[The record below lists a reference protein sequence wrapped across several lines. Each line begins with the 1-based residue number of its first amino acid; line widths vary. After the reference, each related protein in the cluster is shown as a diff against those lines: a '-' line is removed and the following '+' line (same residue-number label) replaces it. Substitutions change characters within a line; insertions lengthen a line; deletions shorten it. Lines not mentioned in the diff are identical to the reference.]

1 MSPVKSQ
8 GRTNATKQRAEATK
22 QGNQQKN
29 VRQNGSRA
37 SRPPSKVPNGRRKGK
52 GSSPTLEDEKT
63 DAGKSNRRIK
73 TDQSKKRDLEQKG
86 PQKRVGR
93 PLGNGKT
100 ANGRPPPQGE
110 KDSKT
115 AGGTNKT
122 TQLKPSPKI
131 PPTKQGRINKPP
143 TKPENK
149 KNDRLTESEEEE
161 EESESDAG
169 SSVEVTEEETNSDEK
184 EEEEHGSNEEPA
196 ETQGSEES
204 SEEEAEASD
213 AQRDTEQTANEESDK
228 EHSEEAKSK
237 SESEVEPVASS
248 EEEEGEEEEEYK
260 TEAEVSEAVTS
271 DGGEDKE
278 ITQEDTSGKP
288 TADRAC
294 RRRSKTPC
302 LSKPAK
308 ESKYKMFKKT
318 KADKQAEKAE
328 KQRAKAE
335 KQRLEKEA
343 KQKAKEEKK
352 NKKKAL
358 KEDKPIPAIEEVQP
372 PSKVDTPKGKT
383 KLPKS
388 ISETDSPVEADP
400 DQEDGE
406 DEPILTKAIKGQNR
420 IMLLK
425 AKGKD
430 LKAILEPEE
439 EQAAGSA
446 VKGQPQTSLLGKVK
460 MASLRQKAN
469 KMLAKP
475 DEETSEVE
483 ALDGASSKPK
493 ERLIAR
499 RKGMTTLRRVSGWIQ
514 KSVPRGLNLR
524 KKLSAWTKAIGVSH
538 WLSLRAIKQ
547 KQGLRKSK
555 GNIFKHRMAMTVASK
570 TSLSS
575 KKNKSSSE
583 DKMAKAKASLLR
595 KAGEGSK
602 EAAPAGEKE
611 VEAKY
616 AVVLPRMNKLGKA
629 KTAEVP
635 QAAPGPSTPS
645 GATGSSGEPTTSE
658 PKPPKPGA
666 RLVLPVKP
674 DLSLLKSIK
683 KPLPGGLLSGGDVTE
698 RSPGSNDTPEGSSSS
713 EDRNRRAAPDNQDGV
728 NVLQAARRKLDPS
741 QINLTKMALSGGT
754 IGGGLTRAKGPDPER
769 EAPAGIPRSTTQPF
783 PNEEASA
790 VTSGVRSLYEEEADR
805 EVAQLMGEGGIY
817 TIRHPEVHWAGNPR
831 MSGDPQDW
839 LRAENLLPHQTVEK
853 LTKWT
858 VYDDE
863 SQSRTVPAH
872 NGRGPWESEDPT
884 QDMLESRL
892 LSTQVV
898 MPGSK
903 RAVEVDEVEDLS
915 QLEEVCE
922 SSVLLNL
929 KKRFHRDCIYTY
941 IGNML
946 LSINP
951 FKPLNI
957 YTEELREKYQG
968 KEQQRN
974 PPHVY
979 ALADAAFSQSQ
990 ASTQE
995 QCIIISG
1002 QSGSGKTEA
1011 TKLIVHYLSS
1021 MYQGRNDNLRQPMEV
1036 FPILESF
1043 GNAKTILNNN
1053 SSRFG
1058 KYLHIH
1064 ILHGVVVG
1072 TSLSR
1077 YLLEKS
1083 RVVFQA
1089 NEERNYHVF
1098 YELLAGMNEWDK
1110 QELYLQGAETYYYL
1124 NQGGSCE
1131 LKGKQ
1136 DKQDFQLLVQCF
1148 ETIGLHADQIST
1160 VWAILSSILQLGNMC
1175 FSSYE
1180 SESFEVARIFSEA
1193 EARRVGCLLQISS
1206 EALQTVITHRV
1217 TETTYDRIYCPL
1229 SVESAIESRDAI
1241 AKALYSV
1248 LFDWLLEQ
1256 INDWLSPTEMD
1267 STVGIVDIY
1276 GFEDLGVNSFEQ
1288 LCINFANEQLQHFV
1302 NKAVI
1307 SQEQEEYSVEHI
1319 QWYPMPL
1326 KNFHSCLELI
1336 SSRPHGILRI
1346 LDDQT
1351 CLPQATDHTFLQ
1363 KCHYHHGNSPY
1374 YAKPK
1379 NPLPVFTIYHY
1390 AGAVTYQVHNFLN
1403 KNHDQFRTEVV
1414 ELFARSR
1421 LTMVSELF
1429 RKVQDGYIQQ
1439 RELGWRGKGLRQ
1451 QPSTAAS
1458 HFLQSLTEL
1467 TTRLERCKTTFIR
1480 CLKPNYVKLPGIFD
1494 VDYVSAQLRHA
1505 GMLETIH
1512 IRKEGFPVR
1521 MQYSYF
1527 IERYGVLLTQR
1538 LSEAS
1543 DREQTVALL
1552 DMLEAEEGQYQL
1564 GLTKVF
1570 LKELLYQLLEE
1581 KWSSTQ
1587 TWAAITIQRNI
1598 RGFLCRRNFKF
1609 FKQKAIVIQSH
1620 IRGHQAR
1627 KYYKRLR
1634 QSFTQFWAVMMI
1646 TRNTIKRRH
1655 WRKEF
1660 HEKNKVKAVTKKK
1673 SVSPA
1678 MDVGRLEIP
1687 AELSARLR
1695 SGTGRQHTSG
1705 VTEVAPP
1712 QVKARHK
1719 LALPLDIDRYPFS
1732 RYAKSIL
1739 KDTWSQ
1745 PQGYPLQRPL
1755 TPLEPED
1762 ARTALEIN
1770 KLILRFTG
1778 ESELSGWQEQMLG
1791 NYIVEK
1797 GQSRPALRDE
1807 ILAQLVYHTWGPQ
1820 EGQDSLRG
1828 WLLLICCLSA
1838 FTPSP
1843 TLDKPLLKYVSD
1855 QGPGEYRSLCQHKL
1869 LTSLQLP
1876 PPTARTYPPTQL
1888 EWTTNQRK
1896 GTMLLDVHTFNDEK
1910 LTSEV
1915 ESWTTGE
1922 QLASWLLYFRGV
1934 SEAVQGWSVSL
1945 LTDEGWSD
1953 LAGSDFVMDL
1963 LAGAEAEVMPPPGT
1977 PSSTNSDYLF
1987 SSQADRMPVT
1997 DLDDFIPPAPP
2008 MQAPGLP
2015 PFEGRPWGRDYPQEG
2030 RGRQMDAYVDDLFDP
2045 VLDQG
2050 PPDMDRVAMLN
2061 RRMRGGGGIGPM
2073 QPGMYG
2079 AGMPMTMPSY
2089 PMGMPVAPSM
2099 PSYGATP
2106 MMPTTAAMPA
2116 MVMPQ
2121 MPMAAPPIADPMQ
2134 QMAASQQALINQQ
2147 AFLMAQQMTMQAM
2160 TLSQQQAQEQQR
2172 KEEERQKKEEQKRK
2186 EQERKEEERQRR
2198 RRSERR
2204 PRAHSRSPSPRS
2216 PSPSPARSKA
2226 AAPKQSS
2233 NHRRPEPEPEREV
2246 EIPDPK
2252 DLHSFKDKK
2261 EYFQKIGKSKPQK
2274 PRPATPSPPR
2284 QQERSPS
2291 PPRPSPPPPAPKPKV
2306 KRPRTPPAK
2315 EADPPKAAP
2324 VPAPLTK
2331 PKPEPTSNIREI
2343 IKLYNSRPQP
2353 EPTPFQP
2360 VRHPARHFVKKSDP
2374 KKEALDKLKNVT
2386 PVPREKKQWV
2396 PPPPPVKPQPFLR
2409 TPSPESSPPNT
2420 IGRPIISSNMRE
2432 RQRSLEDL
2440 FGSQRSQNLPP
2451 TPPDSP
2457 PPPPP
2462 EQAPMLYN
2470 IPEPP
2475 PMMAPSLDDVMPD
2488 DDGIRSQ
2495 LYRFSAGVYFSY
2507 SHMPGKLYL
2516 RKEVFYPREMF
2527 NRPYILNLL
2536 CEQIMRD
2543 TYSDSCVRISREEK
2557 RKMKDLL
2564 ANFKVGTSISTIQND
2579 NMKKRIV
2586 IAARDNWENYFT
2598 RLFPMK
2604 SDSGDAQVLGVS
2616 HRGIRLLKVVRA
2628 SGINPKHLHLLGS
2641 YSFAEMLSVELRGAD
2656 KVELEL
2662 KTEKLVLQSSRA
2674 PQIAAMIR
2682 LFLQELIRDS
2692 GHVVALK
2699 SYMTDDKSLLSF
2711 RKGDV
2716 IKLLPM
2722 ETLQTGWLFGTLGGR
2737 SGLFPEELTQPSAAP
2752 DYHCLHLDRR
2762 DERRKSMRAAK
2773 PVSPTHQSPSPG
2785 PRRVGSTEPERPRRQ
2800 ASVPAPVQRPD
2811 QRSVHSSI
2819 QGSAQGSVH
2828 ELEIHLAM
2836 AEFATKYF
2844 RVGTTG
2850 LPASGRNF
2858 SEAVQHTQMPI
2869 QESLIL
2875 YNDPEINDLSVQC
2888 FMNLMQFMG
2897 DMQMKKN
2904 NSQAGCLSD
2913 ILLLGKE
2920 KEFLR
2925 DEIYCQVVKQTT
2937 NNPVNSSCTQGWRL
2951 LNLVTG
2957 FFPCSGT
2964 LQPYITHHL
2973 QDISQDYEHPYQEL
2987 AAVCL
2992 DNLQRSLSFGGRRNI
3007 PSHAEIE
3014 AILAGKNSRRIP
3026 VLLPGGVEFSVKI
3039 HSFSMASEVVADF
3052 CQEMGVSDPTEIKD
3066 FSILANRNQDA
3077 MVRPL
3082 HPEEYLFDF
3091 LLDDGSIVLSLRR
3104 VMWKSPLS
3112 FTSDL
3117 YVEFHYQQLLRD
3129 YLSGQLKLA
3138 PAGGSSVQQIAELSA
3153 LQHLAQGLQHQPSL
3167 AELKEYLPSQDGLS
3181 SKIEEIHS
3189 FCLGQIAA
3197 MHALNPQ
3204 KAKVQFIDFLTTL
3217 PLFGSNI
3224 FLAQKVSQHGC
3235 PSPCLISIS
3244 QEGVLFL
3251 HPKTQE
3257 QVFVI
3262 PLADVQSMRTI
3273 RPKKLS
3279 KVPAVEI
3286 SYGNPSRPKKITTH
3300 LKQAKE
3306 LCHIL
3311 AMIMEE
3317 LIRPAVSSSISSRQ

>member
-8 GRTNATKQRAEATK
+8 RRTSATKQRAEAAKT
-22 QGNQQKN
+22 GNQQKN
-29 VRQNGSRA
+29 VRQNGFKA
-37 SRPPSKVPNGRRKGK
+37 SQPPSKVSYEKQKGRGNP
-52 GSSPTLEDEKT
+52 PTLEDRKKNEVT
-63 DAGKSNRRIK
+63 SNRRNQEA
-73 TDQSKKRDLEQKG
+73 DPSKKIGTERRELQK
-86 PQKRVGR
+86 
-93 PLGNGKT
+93 
-100 ANGRPPPQGE
+100 
-110 KDSKT
+110 
-115 AGGTNKT
+115 
-122 TQLKPSPKI
+122 QL
-131 PPTKQGRINKPP
+131 P

-149 KNDRLTESEEEE
+149 TSDKVTESEGEE
-161 EESESDAG
+161 EESENEAG
-169 SSVEVTEEETNSDEK
+169 SSAEVTEEETSNNEK
-184 EEEEHGSNEEPA
+184 EEEQGSNEEPA

-213 AQRDTEQTANEESDK
+213 TQRDTEQTANEESDK
-228 EHSEEAKSK
+228 ELSEEAKSRSSSGVGPDTSSGDVED
-237 SESEVEPVASS
+237 SEKEV
-248 EEEEGEEEEEYK
+248 
-260 TEAEVSEAVTS
+260 EVSEAVIS
-271 DGGEDKE
+271 DEGEDKE
-278 ITQEDTSGKP
+278 ITREDTPEKP
-288 TADRAC
+288 TANKAC
-294 RRRSKTPC
+294 RRRRQTQPP
-302 LSKPAK
+302 SKPAQGP
-308 ESKYKMFKKT
+308 KYKMFKKT
-318 KADKQAEKAE
+318 KADKQAEKTE

-352 NKKKAL
+352 ERKNKKKL
-358 KEDKPIPAIEEVQP
+358 QKEDKFNSAKEEI
-372 PSKVDTPKGKT
+372 SLKKTYTAKGKT
-383 KLPKS
+383 QLAKKTKNINERDAP
-388 ISETDSPVEADP
+388 IEADP
-400 DQEDGE
+400 DEEDE
-406 DEPILTKAIKGQNR
+406 ESEPILTKAIKSQNR

-430 LKAILEPEE
+430 ITAILEPG
-439 EQAAGSA
+439 EQQDAESVVQGR
-446 VKGQPQTSLLGKVK
+446 PQSLLLRKVK
-460 MASLRQKAN
+460 MASLRHKAG
-469 KMLAKP
+469 KVSAKP
-475 DEETSEVE
+475 EEETSEGE
-483 ALDGASSKPK
+483 AIDGGSSKPK

-514 KSVPRGLNLR
+514 KSMPHGLNLR
-524 KKLSAWTKAIGVSH
+524 KKLSAWTKAIGVSR

-547 KQGLRKSK
+547 KQCNRKSK
-555 GNIFKHRMAMTVASK
+555 GNILKHRMAMRVASK

-575 KKNKSSSE
+575 KKKKNSSE
-583 DKMAKAKASLLR
+583 DKMAEEKASLR
-595 KAGEGSK
+595 GKAEVGGE
-602 EAAPAGEKE
+602 EAALAGEKE
-611 VEAKY
+611 IEAKY
-616 AVVLPRMNKLGKA
+616 AVVLPRMNKLGKV

-635 QAAPGPSTPS
+635 QAAPAGPSTPS
-645 GATGSSGEPTTSE
+645 TTTGSPGEPTTSE

-674 DLSLLKSIK
+674 DFSLLKSIK
-683 KPLPGGLLSGGDVTE
+683 KPFPERLTSGGDVAE
-698 RSPGSNDTPEGSSSS
+698 RSPWTSGTPEGSSNT
-713 EDRNRRAAPDNQDGV
+713 EDRNRSATQDGV
-728 NVLQAARRKLDPS
+728 SVLQTEKRKLDPS
-741 QINLTKMALSGGT
+741 QINLTKMSLSGGSILGRPT
-754 IGGGLTRAKGPDPER
+754 WVKGPDSDR
-769 EAPAGIPRSTTQPF
+769 DAAAGIPRSTTQTF
-783 PNEEASA
+783 PDGEASA
-790 VTSGVRSLYEEEADR
+790 VMSGVRSLYEEEADR
-805 EVAQLMGEGGIY
+805 EVAQLMGEEGIY
-817 TIRHPEVHWAGNPR
+817 TIAQPEVHWAGNPR

-858 VYDDE
+858 VYDDGGLAR
-863 SQSRTVPAH
+863 SVPAH

-884 QDMLESRL
+884 QEMLESRL
-892 LSTQVV
+892 ISTQVV

-903 RAVEVDEVEDLS
+903 RVVEVDEVEDLS

-941 IGNML
+941 VGNMM

-957 YTEELREKYQG
+957 YTKELRQKYQG

-979 ALADAAFSQSQ
+979 AIADAAFSQSQ
-990 ASTQE
+990 TSTQE

-1021 MYQGRNDNLRQPMEV
+1021 LYQGRNDSLRQPMEI

-1043 GNAKTILNNN
+1043 GNAKTILNDN

-1064 ILHGVVVG
+1064 ILRGVVVG
-1072 TSLSR
+1072 TSLSK

-1098 YELLAGMNEWDK
+1098 YELLAGMNDWDK

-1124 NQGGSCE
+1124 NQGGACE

-1160 VWAILSSILQLGNMC
+1160 TWAILSSILQLGNMC

-1193 EARRVGCLLQISS
+1193 EARRVGSLLQISS

-1288 LCINFANEQLQHFV
+1288 LCINFANEELQHFI

-1307 SQEQEEYSVEHI
+1307 SQEQEEYSAEQI
-1319 QWYPMPL
+1319 QWYPMSL

-1336 SSRPHGILRI
+1336 SSKPHGILRI

-1379 NPLPVFTIYHY
+1379 NPLPVFTVYHY

-1421 LTMVSELF
+1421 LKMVSELF
-1429 RKVQDGYIQQ
+1429 QKVQDGYIQQ
-1439 RELGWRGKGLRQ
+1439 RELGWRGRGLRQ

-1458 HFLQSLTEL
+1458 YFLQSLSEL

-1480 CLKPNYVKLPGIFD
+1480 CLKPNYVKLPGLFD

-1521 MQYSYF
+1521 IQYSYF

-1543 DREQTVALL
+1543 DRELTVALL
-1552 DMLEAEEGQYQL
+1552 DTVGAEEGQYQL

-1581 KWSSTQ
+1581 KWTSTQ

-1660 HEKNKVKAVTKKK
+1660 HEKNKGKSVTKTK
-1673 SVSPA
+1673 SVSLQ
-1678 MDVGRLEIP
+1678 MDVGMLEIP
-1687 AELSARLR
+1687 AELSARLQSSTGHQHV
-1695 SGTGRQHTSG
+1695 SGI
-1705 VTEVAPP
+1705 TEVTPP
-1712 QVKARHK
+1712 QKKAEHK
-1719 LALPLDIDRYPFS
+1719 LTLPLDVDRYPFS

-1739 KDTWSQ
+1739 KDTWCQ
-1745 PQGYPLQRPL
+1745 PQGYPLQKPL
-1755 TPLEPED
+1755 TLLEPED
-1762 ARTALEIN
+1762 ARVALEIY

-1778 ESELSGWQEQMLG
+1778 ESELSGLQEQILG
-1791 NYIVEK
+1791 NYIVER

-1807 ILAQLVYHTWGPQ
+1807 ILVQLVYHVWGRQ
-1820 EGQDSLRG
+1820 GEHNSLRG
-1828 WLLLICCLSA
+1828 WLLLACCLSA

-1855 QGPGEYRSLCQHKL
+1855 HGPGEYRSLCQHKL

-1876 PPTARTYPPTQL
+1876 APTARIYPPTQL

-1896 GTMLLDVHTFNDEK
+1896 GTMVLDVHTFNDEK
-1910 LTSEV
+1910 LTTEV

-1922 QLASWLLYFRGV
+1922 QLASWLLHFRGV

-1963 LAGAEAEVMPPPGT
+1963 LAGAEAEVLPPPGT
-1977 PSSTNSDYLF
+1977 PSPSNSDYLF
-1987 SSQADRMPVT
+1987 SNEADRMPSS

-2015 PFEGRPWGRDYPQEG
+2015 PFEGSSWGREYPQEG
-2030 RGRQMDAYVDDLFDP
+2030 RGRQIDAYVDDLFDP

-2050 PPDMDRVAMLN
+2050 PPDMERVAMLN

-2079 AGMPMTMPSY
+2079 TGVPVTMPSY
-2089 PMGMPVAPSM
+2089 PVGM
-2099 PSYGATP
+2099 PSYVGTP
-2106 MMPTTAAMPA
+2106 MMPAMSAMMMPQTPMPA
-2116 MVMPQ
+2116 
-2121 MPMAAPPIADPMQ
+2121 PPVPDPI
-2134 QMAASQQALINQQ
+2134 QMAATQQ
-2147 AFLMAQQMTMQAM
+2147 AFITQQAVLMAQQMTMQAM
-2160 TLSQQQAQEQQR
+2160 SLSQQQTQEHQ
-2172 KEEERQKKEEQKRK
+2172 QKKEEQWQKV
-2186 EQERKEEERQRR
+2186 QEKKQEKERQWRR
-2198 RRSERR
+2198 QSQRRSRER
-2204 PRAHSRSPSPRS
+2204 SRSPSPQSSS
-2216 PSPSPARSKA
+2216 PPPARPKA
-2226 AAPKQSS
+2226 PAPAHPLCPQ
-2233 NHRRPEPEPEREV
+2233 PQREV
-2246 EIPDPK
+2246 NLADPN
-2252 DLHSFKDKK
+2252 DLPSFKDKR
-2261 EYFQKIGKSKPQK
+2261 EYFQKIGEQIGSKSQ
-2274 PRPATPSPPR
+2274 PAPSSPPR
-2284 QQERSPS
+2284 Q
-2291 PPRPSPPPPAPKPKV
+2291 PPPPPTAPKPQV
-2306 KRPRTPPAK
+2306 KRLHTPPVR
-2315 EADPPKAAP
+2315 EGNPPKAAP
-2324 VPAPLTK
+2324 APAPLTK
-2331 PKPEPTSNIREI
+2331 PQPEPTSNIREI
-2343 IKLYNSRPQP
+2343 IKQYNTRQAAEPPLP
-2353 EPTPFQP
+2353 EP
-2360 VRHPARHFVKKSDP
+2360 VRPYARHFVKKNDP
-2374 KKEALDKLKNVT
+2374 KEEALAKLRNKA
-2386 PVPREKKQWV
+2386 
-2396 PPPPPVKPQPFLR
+2396 PPPPKM
-2409 TPSPESSPPNT
+2409 PSPQSTPPFAR
-2420 IGRPIISSNMRE
+2420 GQRVISNSMRQ
-2432 RQRSLEDL
+2432 RQRSLQDL
-2440 FGSQRSQNLPP
+2440 FSSQRSHDPPPAPPASLLPP
-2451 TPPDSP
+2451 PHSAPIPQHIPD
-2457 PPPPP
+2457 
-2462 EQAPMLYN
+2462 
-2470 IPEPP
+2470 PP
-2475 PMMAPSLDDVMPD
+2475 PMAAPSLDVMPD
-2488 DDGIRSQ
+2488 EDSVSSQ
-2495 LYRFSAGVYFSY
+2495 LHRFSAGVNFSY
-2507 SHMPGKLYL
+2507 SNMPGKLFL
-2516 RKEVFYPREMF
+2516 RKEVFYPRELF
-2527 NRPYILNLL
+2527 NRPYTLNLL

-2543 TYSDSCVRISREEK
+2543 TYSDSCVRISREER

-2564 ANFKVGTSISTIQND
+2564 ANFNVGTTICTIQND

-2586 IAARDNWENYFT
+2586 MAARDNWENYFA
-2598 RLFPMK
+2598 RLFPVK

-2616 HRGIRLLKVVRA
+2616 HRGIRFLKVVRA
-2628 SGINPKHLHLLGS
+2628 SGINPKHLHLLRS
-2641 YSFAEMLSVELRGAD
+2641 YSFADLLSVDLQGAD
-2656 KVELEL
+2656 RVELEL
-2662 KTEKLVLQSSRA
+2662 KSEDLVLQSSRA
-2674 PQIAAMIR
+2674 PQITAMIR
-2682 LFLQELIRDS
+2682 FFLQELIRDS

-2699 SYMTDDKSLLSF
+2699 SFVTDDKSLLSF
-2711 RKGDV
+2711 SKGDI

-2722 ETLQTGWLFGTLGGR
+2722 DGLQTGWRFGTMGER
-2737 SGLFPEELTQPSAAP
+2737 SGLFPDDLTQPSAAP

-2773 PVSPTHQSPSPG
+2773 SISAAQGPSPELLLQ
-2785 PRRVGSTEPERPRRQ
+2785 GSKL
-2800 ASVPAPVQRPD
+2800 
-2811 QRSVHSSI
+2811 
-2819 QGSAQGSVH
+2819 GSAQRSAQSSSQGSVRD
-2828 ELEIHLAM
+2828 LEILSGM
-2836 AEFATKYF
+2836 AEFAMKYF

-2850 LPASGRNF
+2850 LPVSGRNF
-2858 SEAVQHTQMPI
+2858 LEAVQHTEVPI

-2875 YNDPEINDLSVQC
+2875 YNDSEINDLSVQC

-2897 DMQMKKN
+2897 EMPLKKN
-2904 NSQAGCLSD
+2904 STQSDCLSH

-2920 KEFLR
+2920 KELLR
-2925 DEIYCQVVKQTT
+2925 DEIYCQVIKQTT
-2937 NNPVNSSCTQGWRL
+2937 NNPVKSTCTLGWRL
-2951 LNLVTG
+2951 LSVVTG
-2957 FFPCSGT
+2957 LFPSSGT

-2973 QDISQDYEHPYQEL
+2973 HLISQDDEHPYQEL
-2987 AAVCL
+2987 ACMCQ
-2992 DNLQRSLSFGGRRNI
+2992 DNLERSLRFGGRRNI
-3007 PSHAEIE
+3007 PSHAETEGIM
-3014 AILAGKNSRRIP
+3014 AGKTSQRIP
-3026 VLLPGGVEFSVKI
+3026 IRLPGGTDYSVKI
-3039 HSFSMASEVVADF
+3039 CSFSMAADVLTEF
-3052 CQEMGVSDPTEIKD
+3052 CKEIGITDLPDIKE
-3066 FSILANRNQDA
+3066 FAILVNRQQDG

-3082 HPEEYLFDF
+3082 HAEDYLFDF
-3091 LLDDGSIVLSLRR
+3091 LVDTNSIFLSVKRLLWRN
-3104 VMWKSPLS
+3104 PLS
-3112 FTSDL
+3112 FNSDL
-3117 YVEFHYQQLLRD
+3117 YVEFHYQQLLGD
-3129 YLSGQLKLA
+3129 YLSGQLMLA
-3138 PAGGSSVQQIAELSA
+3138 PAAGGSSSVQQLAELAA
-3153 LQHLAQGLQHQPSL
+3153 LQHLAKGLTYQPSVL
-3167 AELKEYLPSQDGLS
+3167 EIKEYLPSQNGLS
-3181 SKIEEIHS
+3181 SKAEEIHS
-3189 FCLGQIAA
+3189 FCQGQIAA
-3197 MHALNPQ
+3197 MHSFSPED
-3204 KAKVQFIDFLTTL
+3204 AKIQFIEFLSTL

-3224 FLAQKVSQHGC
+3224 FLAQKVSERGC
-3235 PSPCLISIS
+3235 PSPCMISIS
-3244 QEGVLFL
+3244 PEGVLFI
-3251 HPKTQE
+3251 HPKTKE
-3257 QVFVI
+3257 QVFLIALV
-3262 PLADVQSMRTI
+3262 DVQSMRTI
-3273 RPKKLS
+3273 RPKKS
-3279 KVPAVEI
+3279 GKVPALDI
-3286 SYGNPSRPKKITTH
+3286 HYGNPGAPKKVTIH

-3311 AMIMEE
+3311 SIIMEE
-3317 LIRPAVSSSISSRQ
+3317 LIHSPVSSSISSRL

>member
-1 MSPVKSQ
+1 MSPVESQ
-8 GRTNATKQRAEATK
+8 GRTNATKQKAEAAK
-22 QGNQQKN
+22 KGHQQKN
-29 VRQNGSRA
+29 VRQNGSKA
-37 SRPPSKVPNGRRKGK
+37 SPSKVPNGKQKARGN
-52 GSSPTLEDEKT
+52 SPPLEDRKADEV
-63 DAGKSNRRIK
+63 KSNRRNK
-73 TDQSKKRDLEQKG
+73 VDQSKKRSTE
-86 PQKRVGR
+86 PQKQVGST
-93 PLGNGKT
+93 LGNGT
-100 ANGRPPPQGE
+100 PGNRRSQPQRD
-110 KDSKT
+110 KDSKVVM
-115 AGGTNKT
+115 NKT
-122 TQLKPSPKI
+122 TKPKSPPKAAPAI
-131 PPTKQGRINKPP
+131 QGRTNNKIP
-143 TKPENK
+143 TKPVNK
-149 KNDRLTESEEEE
+149 RSDKVTESEE
-161 EESESDAG
+161 EESESDTG
-169 SSVEVTEEETNSDEK
+169 SSAEVTEVETSNDEK
-184 EEEEHGSNEEPA
+184 EEEEGSNEEPS
-196 ETQGSEES
+196 ETHGSEES

-213 AQRDTEQTANEESDK
+213 TQRDTEQTANEESDK
-228 EHSEEAKSK
+228 ELSEEAKSR
-237 SESEVEPVASS
+237 SEAVTSS
-248 EEEEGEEEEEYK
+248 EEEEGNEKEV
-260 TEAEVSEAVTS
+260 EVSEGVVS
-271 DGGEDKE
+271 DVGEDEE
-278 ITQEDTSGKP
+278 INQEDKSEKP
-288 TADRAC
+288 TDDKA
-294 RRRSKTPC
+294 RRRRRQTPHA
-302 LSKPAK
+302 SKPAQG
-308 ESKYKMFKKT
+308 SKNKMFKKT

-352 NKKKAL
+352 NKRKAQ
-358 KEDKPIPAIEEVQP
+358 KEDKPSSATEEIQP
-372 PSKVDTPKGKT
+372 PKGLSVEKVDTAKGKT
-383 KLPKS
+383 QLVNKTKS
-388 ISETDSPVEADP
+388 INEKDAPIEADP
-400 DQEDGE
+400 DEE
-406 DEPILTKAIKGQNR
+406 KEEAEPTLTKAIKGQNR

-439 EQAAGSA
+439 QPDAAGSV
-446 VKGQPQTSLLGKVK
+446 VKGPPRGLLLGKVK
-460 MASLRQKAN
+460 LASLRHKGN
-469 KMLAKP
+469 TVVAKP
-475 DEETSEVE
+475 DEETQESEGV
-483 ALDGASSKPK
+483 DGGSSKPK

-499 RKGMTTLRRVSGWIQ
+499 RKGVTTLRRVSGWIQ
-514 KSVPRGLNLR
+514 KSMPRGLNMR
-524 KKLSAWTKAIGVSH
+524 KKLSAWTKAIGVSN
-538 WLSLRAIKQ
+538 WLSLRRIKQ
-547 KQGLRKSK
+547 NQGPRKAK
-555 GNIFKHRMAMTVASK
+555 GNIFKHRMAMRVASK
-570 TSLSS
+570 TSLTG
-575 KKNKSSSE
+575 KKNRSSSADKTDKE
-583 DKMAKAKASLLR
+583 DASLQG
-595 KAGEGSK
+595 KAGEGGE
-602 EAAPAGEKE
+602 EAVPAGEKE

-616 AVVLPRMNKLGKA
+616 AVVFPRMNKLGKA

-635 QAAPGPSTPS
+635 QAVPGPSTPAS
-645 GATGSSGEPTTSE
+645 TTGPPGEPTTSQ

-683 KPLPGGLLSGGDVTE
+683 KSLPVGSGADVAE
-698 RSPGSNDTPEGSSSS
+698 RSPGSSGTPEGTSNT
-713 EDRNRRAAPDNQDGV
+713 EDRNRRAALNNQDGV
-728 NVLQAARRKLDPS
+728 SVLQAARGKLVPS
-741 QINLTKMALSGGT
+741 QINLTKLSLSGGT
-754 IGGGLTRAKGPDPER
+754 ISGGLNRTKGPDPER
-769 EAPAGIPRSTTQPF
+769 EAAGIPRSTTQPF
-783 PNEEASA
+783 PNGEASA
-790 VTSGVRSLYEEEADR
+790 VMSGVRSLYEEEADR

-817 TIRHPEVHWAGNPR
+817 TIAQPEVHWAGNPR

-863 SQSRTVPAH
+863 DQAKTVPAH

-884 QDMLESRL
+884 QEMLESRL
-892 LSTQVV
+892 VSTQVV
-898 MPGSK
+898 MPGC
-903 RAVEVDEVEDLS
+903 RRTIEVDEVEDLS

-957 YTEELREKYQG
+957 YTEELRQKYQG
-968 KEQQRN
+968 KEQHRN
-974 PPHVY
+974 SPHVY
-979 ALADAAFSQSQ
+979 AIADAAFSQSQ

-1011 TKLIVHYLSS
+1011 TKLLVHYLSS
-1021 MYQGRNDNLRQPMEV
+1021 MYQGRNNNLRQPMEV

-1072 TSLSR
+1072 TSLSK

-1098 YELLAGMNEWDK
+1098 YELLAGMNDWDK

-1124 NQGGSCE
+1124 NQGGACD

-1160 VWAILSSILQLGNMC
+1160 VWAILSSILQLGNVC

-1193 EARRVGCLLQISS
+1193 EARRVGSLLQISS

-1229 SVESAIESRDAI
+1229 SVESAIEYRDAI

-1288 LCINFANEQLQHFV
+1288 LCINFANEQLQHYV

-1307 SQEQEEYSVEHI
+1307 SQEQEEYSAEQI
-1319 QWYPMPL
+1319 QWYPMQL

-1379 NPLPVFTIYHY
+1379 NPLPVFTVYHY

-1421 LTMVSELF
+1421 LKMVSELF

-1505 GMLETIH
+1505 GMMETIH

-1521 MQYSYF
+1521 IQYSYF
-1527 IERYGVLLTQR
+1527 IERYGVLLSQR

-1543 DREQTVALL
+1543 DREQSLALL
-1552 DMLEAEEGQYQL
+1552 DMVDAEEGQYQL
-1564 GLTKVF
+1564 GLTKLF
-1570 LKELLYQLLEE
+1570 LKELLYQQLEE
-1581 KWSSTQ
+1581 KWTSTQ

-1598 RGFLCRRNFKF
+1598 RGFLCRRNFRF
-1609 FKQKAIVIQSH
+1609 FKEKAIVIQSH

-1646 TRNTIKRRH
+1646 TRDTIKRRH

-1660 HEKNKVKAVTKKK
+1660 HEKNKVKAVTKTK
-1673 SVSPA
+1673 SVSPG
-1678 MDVGRLEIP
+1678 MDVGMLEIP

-1695 SGTGRQHTSG
+1695 SAAGHQRGSG

-1712 QVKARHK
+1712 QVKAEHK
-1719 LALPLDIDRYPFS
+1719 LALPLDVDRYPFS

-1745 PQGYPLQRPL
+1745 PQGYPLQRSL

-1762 ARTALEIN
+1762 ARTALEIY

-1778 ESELSGWQEQMLG
+1778 ESDLSGWQEQMLG
-1791 NYIVEK
+1791 NYIVER

-1807 ILAQLVYHTWGPQ
+1807 ILAQLVYHTWGLQ
-1820 EGQDSLRG
+1820 EEQDSLRG
-1828 WLLLICCLSA
+1828 WLLLTCCLSA

-1876 PPTARTYPPTQL
+1876 APTARIYPPTQL

-1910 LTSEV
+1910 LTTEV

-1922 QLASWLLYFRGV
+1922 QLASWLLHFRGV
-1934 SEAVQGWSVSL
+1934 SEAGQGWSVSL
-1945 LTDEGWSD
+1945 LTDDGWSD

-1963 LAGAEAEVMPPPGT
+1963 LAGAEAEVLPPPGT

-1987 SSQADRMPVT
+1987 SSQGDRMPAT

-2015 PFEGRPWGRDYPQEG
+2015 PYEGNTWGRDYPQEG

-2050 PPDMDRVAMLN
+2050 PPDMERVAMLN

-2073 QPGMYG
+2073 YG
-2079 AGMPMTMPSY
+2079 TGIPMTMPSY
-2089 PMGMPVAPSM
+2089 MGAVNPSM
-2099 PSYGATP
+2099 PGYGAP
-2106 MMPTTAAMPA
+2106 MMPTMPAMMMPQTAMPA
-2116 MVMPQ
+2116 QSV
-2121 MPMAAPPIADPMQ
+2121 ADPM

-2160 TLSQQQAQEQQR
+2160 SLSQQQTKEQQR
-2172 KEEERQKKEEQKRK
+2172 KEQK
-2186 EQERKEEERQRR
+2186 EQDRMQKEEERQRR
-2198 RRSERR
+2198 RQPERR
-2204 PRAHSRSPSPRS
+2204 SRERSRSPPPRS
-2216 PSPSPARSKA
+2216 PSPPPRSPLPPPARPKTF
-2226 AAPKQSS
+2226 APKRTPTYRQ
-2233 NHRRPEPEPEREV
+2233 PEPEPEREV
-2246 EIPDPK
+2246 DLADPD
-2252 DLHSFKDKK
+2252 DLQSFKDKK
-2261 EYFQKIGKSKPQK
+2261 EYFQKIGYQPRGGSKPQK
-2274 PRPATPSPPR
+2274 PQPAPASPPR
-2284 QQERSPS
+2284 QQRRSPPS
-2291 PPRPSPPPPAPKPKV
+2291 PRPSPPSPPPTAPKPEV
-2306 KRPRTPPAK
+2306 KRLRPPPAR
-2315 EADPPKAAP
+2315 EVDPPKATP
-2324 VPAPLTK
+2324 TPAPLTK
-2331 PKPEPTSNIREI
+2331 HQPEPTSSIREI
-2343 IKLYNSRPQP
+2343 IKQYNSRPQQ
-2353 EPTPFQP
+2353 EAKPFEP
-2360 VRHPARHFVKKSDP
+2360 VRHHARHFVKKNDP
-2374 KKEALDKLKNVT
+2374 KEEALAKLKDKA
-2386 PVPREKKQWV
+2386 PVPQQKKQWV
-2396 PPPPPVKPQPFLR
+2396 PPPVKPKWEPPPPR
-2409 TPSPESSPPNT
+2409 TPSPQPSPPSST
-2420 IGRPIISSNMRE
+2420 GPRVISSNMRQK
-2432 RQRSLEDL
+2432 QRSLEDL
-2440 FGSQRSQNLPP
+2440 FGSQRSRNSLPP
-2451 TPPDSP
+2451 PPDSP
-2457 PPPPP
+2457 PPPPRP
-2462 EQAPMLYN
+2462 AAPIFQN
-2470 IPEPP
+2470 IPDPP
-2475 PMMAPSLDDVMPD
+2475 PVAAPSLNGVPDVE
-2488 DDGIRSQ
+2488 GIRSK
-2495 LYRFSAGVYFSY
+2495 LHRFSAGVFFSY
-2507 SHMPGKLYL
+2507 SNMPGKLFL
-2516 RKEVFYPREMF
+2516 RKEVFYPKEMF

-2543 TYSDSCVRISREEK
+2543 TYSDSCVRISREER

-2564 ANFKVGTSISTIQND
+2564 ANFNVGMTISTIQND

-2604 SDSGDAQVLGVS
+2604 VSITKRVMVMGVS
-2616 HRGIRLLKVVRA
+2616 HRGVRLLKVVRA
-2628 SGINPKHLHLLGS
+2628 SGINPKHLRLLRS
-2641 YSFAEMLSVELRGAD
+2641 YSFAELLSVDLQGAD
-2656 KVELEL
+2656 RVELEL
-2662 KTEKLVLQSSRA
+2662 KSETMVLQSSKA
-2674 PQIAAMIR
+2674 PQITAMIR
-2682 LFLQELIRDS
+2682 LFLQELTRNS

-2699 SYMTDDKSLLSF
+2699 SFVTDDKSLLGFS
-2711 RKGDV
+2711 RGDI

-2722 ETLQTGWLFGTLGGR
+2722 EGLQTGWRFGTMGGR

-2762 DERRKSMRAAK
+2762 DDRRKSMRDAR
-2773 PVSPTHQSPSPG
+2773 PVGPPKGPSPG
-2785 PRRVGSTEPERPRRQ
+2785 PISRRMGSGGSELLGKEAWVPG
-2800 ASVPAPVQRPD
+2800 SV
-2811 QRSVHSSI
+2811 QRSVQSSI
-2819 QGSAQGSVH
+2819 QGSVH
-2828 ELEIHLAM
+2828 ELEIMQGM
-2836 AEFATKYF
+2836 AEFAMKYF

-2858 SEAVQHTQMPI
+2858 SEAVQHTEVPI

-2875 YNDPEINDLSVQC
+2875 YNDPELNDLSVQC

-2897 DMQMKKN
+2897 DMPMKKN
-2904 NSQAGCLSD
+2904 DTQPACLSH

-2920 KEFLR
+2920 KELLR
-2925 DEIYCQVVKQTT
+2925 DEIYCQVIKQTT
-2937 NNPVNSSCTQGWRL
+2937 NNPTKSICTLGWRL

-2957 FFPCSGT
+2957 YFPCSGT
-2964 LQPYITHHL
+2964 LQPFVTRHL
-2973 QDISQDYEHPYQEL
+2973 HEISQDNEHPYQEL
-2987 AAVCL
+2987 ACVCQ

-3007 PSHAEIE
+3007 PSHVEMD
-3014 AILAGKNSRRIP
+3014 AILAGKTSRRVPIQ
-3026 VLLPGGVEFSVKI
+3026 LPGGVDFPIKI
-3039 HSFSMASEVVADF
+3039 RSFSMAAEVVTEF
-3052 CQEMGVSDPTEIKD
+3052 CKEMGITDLTEIRE
-3066 FSILANRNQDA
+3066 FSILANRHQDGI
-3077 MVRPL
+3077 VRPL
-3082 HPEEYLFDF
+3082 HAEEYLFDF
-3091 LLDDGSIVLSLRR
+3091 LLDDGSIFLSLRR
-3104 VMWKSPLS
+3104 MMWRIPLS
-3112 FTSDL
+3112 FNSDL
-3117 YVEFHYQQLLRD
+3117 YVEFHYQQLLGE
-3129 YLSGQLKLA
+3129 YLSGRLMLA
-3138 PAGGSSVQQIAELSA
+3138 PAAGGSASVQQIAELSA
-3153 LQHLAQGLQHQPSL
+3153 LQHLAQGLKNQPSL
-3167 AELKEYLPSQDGLS
+3167 PEIKEYLPSQDGLS
-3181 SKIEEIHS
+3181 SKVEEIHS
-3189 FCLGQIAA
+3189 FCQGQIAA
-3197 MHALNPQ
+3197 MHAFSPQ
-3204 KAKVQFIDFLTTL
+3204 DAKIQFIEFLSTI
-3217 PLFGSNI
+3217 PLFGSNT
-3224 FLAQKVSQHGC
+3224 FLAQKVSQRGC
-3235 PSPCLISIS
+3235 PSPCLVSIS
-3244 QEGVLFL
+3244 QDGVQFI

-3257 QVFVI
+3257 RVFLI
-3262 PLADVQSMRTI
+3262 PLENVQSMRTI
-3273 RPKKLS
+3273 RPKKQG
-3279 KVPAVEI
+3279 KVPSVDI
-3286 SYGNPSRPKKITTH
+3286 NYNIPGRPKKVTIQ

-3306 LCHIL
+3306 LCHVL
-3311 AMIMEE
+3311 ALIMQE
-3317 LIRPAVSSSISSRQ
+3317 LIGPSVTSSISSRQ